1 MTRIATLATAAALFA
16 APALAPALA
25 QTAPTQATQGGGVP
39 AMRAAMERMQRDM
52 AAMPMSGDADR
63 DWVMM
68 MRRHHEAAIEMS
80 RAHHGAGRDRDV
92 ERMAQK
98 AIEDQT
104 RDIRELDEW
113 LRAHP
118 AR

>member
-1 MTRIATLATAAALFA
+1 MKRIFTLAAAAALFA
-16 APALAPALA
+16 APAFA
-25 QTAPTQATQGGGVP
+25 QTASPQVSQGGGSS

-52 AAMPMSGDADR
+52 AAMPMTGDADR

-80 RAHHGAGRDRDV
+80 RAHHGAGRDP
-92 ERMAQK
+92 EIQRMAQK
-98 AIEDQT
+98 SIEDQT
-104 RDIRELDEW
+104 RDIREMDEW
-113 LRAHP
+113 MRRHP

>member
-1 MTRIATLATAAALFA
+1 MTRAVTLAATLF
-16 APALAPALA
+16 ALAPGLALA
-25 QTAPTQATQGGGVP
+25 QAAAAQTPQGGGTP

-52 AAMPMSGDADR
+52 AAMPMTGDADR
-63 DWVMM
+63 DWAMM

-80 RAHHGAGRDRDV
+80 RAHHGAGRDREI

-104 RDIRELDEW
+104 RDIRQIDEW
-113 LRAHP
+113 MRAHP